1 MLEGIWNLVWQYSL
15 SYTWANE
22 ITQSP
27 LCGIVQTSQ
36 VDIVPEQMD
45 VVTPPRPSLNLG
57 EERGHSVSGR
67 HPYPENNGTLGVQ
80 GTSTHREPTNRDGW
94 FPGTQS
100 QGSSL
105 YHDTAYLGDP
115 RPQTGEP
122 GPDRTRHCF
131 PELRDDS
138 FHSNGPSNYTSDPGH
153 NAEHTEHPAGM
164 YSSSTASRLFH
175 EGVPQ
180 YENTLGYYTPHP
192 HNDNRYRTTGTRL
205 AGQTSLEYPT
215 SMSCNDYS
223 YRTMGTR
230 PTSCNDNIWQGTSVN
245 TQLVMESFHEE
256 SPRVQVELTGV
267 PGEIRSDSVPFT
279 RVLETDGSNWE
290 RQRITNSH
298 PNITQTENF
307 PGVYDILAD
316 SQGQSDGDSS
326 VQNRKEVRPEQYDGS
341 TDWLDYIKYFET
353 VAAYNQ
359 WTPADKAARLAIT
372 LTGAARQ
379 AWSDS
384 GLTDL
389 SSFRDLQRMLKQR
402 FHPEGLDESFK
413 DRFRHRVKSED
424 ESFIE
429 FGHSLRRLAVRAFPQ
444 MGRSARDSSD
454 RPVYSKLRGGNAE
467 ACNLSSSQ
475 FFEPSYSPGH

>member
-122 GPDRTRHCF
+122 GPDRTRHCS
-131 PELRDDS
+131 PELRYDS

-215 SMSCNDYS
+215 SMSSNDHS
-223 YRTMGTR
+223 CRTVDRQNLTQTTEDGT
-230 PTSCNDNIWQGTSVN
+230 PMTPPMSNGGDVPGIWK
-245 TQLVMESFHEE
+245 LRHLA
-256 SPRVQVELTGV
+256 SPRNHSMVNWSWKV
-267 PGEIRSDSVPFT
+267 PLRDHQ
-279 RVLETDGSNWE
+279 GSK
-290 RQRITNSH
+290 
-298 PNITQTENF
+298 
-307 PGVYDILAD
+307 
-316 SQGQSDGDSS
+316 SS
-326 VQNRKEVRPEQYDGS
+326 
-341 TDWLDYIKYFET
+341 
-353 VAAYNQ
+353 
-359 WTPADKAARLAIT
+359 
-372 LTGAARQ
+372 
-379 AWSDS
+379 
-384 GLTDL
+384 
-389 SSFRDLQRMLKQR
+389 
-402 FHPEGLDESFK
+402 
-413 DRFRHRVKSED
+413 
-424 ESFIE
+424 
-429 FGHSLRRLAVRAFPQ
+429 
-444 MGRSARDSSD
+444 
-454 RPVYSKLRGGNAE
+454 
-467 ACNLSSSQ
+467 
-475 FFEPSYSPGH
+475 